1 MVNVVIAGGS
11 GNVAR
16 EVIDRIVAKNKHNV
30 TVFTRQ
36 TVENPRSDGLTWVQV
51 DYKNKH
57 DLADKLHGVDVV
69 LSFFSGADRLGVI
82 QTEKNLIDAAV
93 QAGVKRFAPAE
104 WGTRSNNTVPFYTFK
119 DDVRKYLE
127 DLNKDKTVIEYSL
140 FQPGLFLNYLGY
152 PHSSTKH
159 FSMSP
164 IYVDLEK
171 RRAIIVSDGNSP
183 ITFTTIQDMAG
194 VVAEALDYEG
204 KWPATGGMQGTQ
216 TTVAELVE
224 LGTKLRGSMDV
235 ESVSLEDLEAGEL
248 KSSWYPPLNH
258 PSIPAEMVDEMS
270 KTATIH
276 FLCSAAKGEW
286 SVSDDWNKLL
296 PSFRFTTAEEYL
308 RTIWDGKP

>member
-30 TVFTRQ
+30 TAFTRQ
-36 TVENPRSDGLTWVQV
+36 TVDNPRSDGLTWVQV

-104 WGTRSNNTVPFYTFK
+104 WGTRSNNTVPYYTFK

-127 DLNKDKTVIEYSL
+127 DLNKDKEVIEYSL
-140 FQPGLFLNYLGY
+140 FQPGFFLNYLGY

-164 IYVDLEK
+164 MYVDLEN

-183 ITFTTIQDMAG
+183 ITVTTIQDMAG
-194 VVAEALDYEG
+194 VVAEALDYE
-204 KWPATGGMQGTQ
+204 
-216 TTVAELVE
+216 ELVE
-224 LGTKLRGSMDV
+224 LGTKIRGSMDV
-235 ESVSLEDLEAGEL
+235 ESVSLKDLEAGEL

-258 PSIPAEMVDEMS
+258 PSIPVEMVDELS

>member
-1 MVNVVIAGGS
+1 M
-11 GNVAR
+11 
-16 EVIDRIVAKNKHNV
+16 
-30 TVFTRQ
+30 
-36 TVENPRSDGLTWVQV
+36 
-51 DYKNKH
+51 
-57 DLADKLHGVDVV
+57 
-69 LSFFSGADRLGVI
+69 
-82 QTEKNLIDAAV
+82 
-93 QAGVKRFAPAE
+93 
-104 WGTRSNNTVPFYTFK
+104 
-119 DDVRKYLE
+119 
-127 DLNKDKTVIEYSL
+127 
-140 FQPGLFLNYLGY
+140 
-152 PHSSTKH
+152 
-159 FSMSP
+159 
-164 IYVDLEK
+164 DLEK

-194 VVAEALDYEG
+194 VVTEALDYEG

-224 LGTKLRGSMDV
+224 LGTKLRGKCPLGPFHLPYQTQTAETCMETIGSMDV